1 MLRDA
6 LPTRP
11 EARRILLGT
20 VFSALGRGFT
30 LPFLF
35 IYLTAVRDIPKSTA
49 GLLIGWFG
57 LLTLVVAPVGGF
69 LIDRWG
75 ARRVVLPAL
84 AIEAAAMGGL
94 ALSSGVFQF
103 WGVLTLG
110 ALGGS
115 TIWAGQNTILTSVT
129 TGGERQKVFG
139 LQFALLNLG
148 IGVGAAISGS
158 IVDTERPPTFQLI
171 YLLDM
176 LCYLAPIVVLLSMPR
191 VGRRLVEPKPK
202 EAGRQAGYLE
212 VLRHRPFRRLMVFS
226 LLLTISGYAQME
238 VGFTG
243 FATSVAGVDTKIV
256 GYAFTANTIVIVLAQ
271 LFVIRQLQGRSRSR
285 ALAVVGGIFG
295 LAWAVLGVAGW
306 VDGSNALISAVGVIS
321 FGAVFAVGET
331 LLSPTQPTLVNAL
344 ATDELRGRYNALAG
358 MVWGMSAV
366 VAPVSAGPLLQLG
379 LSGVWLAMVIVGC
392 VASSLIALSL
402 RGLITREQDGGD
414 AGDDTDVA
422 GPAAVE
428 TDAAVAQVNAVGSAK
443 ADGAARAAGGAT
455 RDVKA
460 RNENVS
466 ASPGR

>member
-6 LPTRP
+6 LPSRP
-11 EARRILLGT
+11 EARRILTGT

-35 IYLTAVRDIPKSTA
+35 IYMTSVRDIPQSTA

-57 LLTLVVAPVGGF
+57 LLTLVIAPLGGYF
-69 LIDRWG
+69 IDRFG

-84 AIEAAAMGGL
+84 AIESVAMGGL
-94 ALSSGVFQF
+94 ALSSNVWQF

-129 TGGERQKVFG
+129 TDAERQKVFG

-148 IGVGAAISGS
+148 IGVGAAVSGS
-158 IVDTERPPTFQLI
+158 IVDVDRPATFQVI
-171 YLLDM
+171 YVLDM
-176 LCYLAPIVVLLSMPR
+176 LCYMAPIVVLLSMPR
-191 VGRRLVEPKPK
+191 VGLRLVEPKPK

-243 FATSVAGVDTKIV
+243 FATSVVGVDTKIV
-256 GYAFTANTIVIVLAQ
+256 GYAFTANTIVIVVAQ
-271 LFVIRQLQGRSRSR
+271 LFVIKQLQGRSRSR
-285 ALAVVGGIFG
+285 ALAVVGGIFALAWVVLG
-295 LAWAVLGVAGW
+295 LAGL
-306 VDGSNALISAVGVIS
+306 VDGASAAISAIGVIS

-358 MVWGMSAV
+358 MVWGMSAI

-379 LSGVWLAMVIVGC
+379 LSGVWLGMVIVGC
-392 VASSLIALSL
+392 LAASLIALSL
-402 RGLITREQDGGD
+402 RGLITREQDGGTSEP
-414 AGDDTDVA
+414 DTA
-422 GPAAVE
+422 GPGAVE
-428 TDAAVAQVNAVGSAK
+428 TDAAVAQVNTVVPAS
-443 ADGAARAAGGAT
+443 GAIRDEKARAESVSGGL
-455 RDVKA
+455 
-460 RNENVS
+460 S
-466 ASPGR
+466 G

>member
-6 LPTRP
+6 LPSRP
-11 EARRILLGT
+11 EARRILTGT

-49 GLLIGWFG
+49 GFLIGWFG
-57 LLTLVVAPVGGF
+57 LLTLVIAPVGGY
-69 LIDRWG
+69 LIDRLG

-84 AIEAAAMGGL
+84 AIEAVSMGGL
-94 ALSSGVFQF
+94 ALSSNVWQV
-103 WGVLTLG
+103 WAVLTF
-110 ALGGS
+110 AAFGGS

-129 TGGERQKVFG
+129 SDAERQKVFG

-158 IVDTERPPTFQLI
+158 IVDTHRPPTFQLI
-171 YLLDM
+171 YVLDM
-176 LCYLAPIVVLLSMPR
+176 LCYLAPILVLLSMPR
-191 VGRRLVEPKPK
+191 VGRRLVEPRPK
-202 EAGRQAGYLE
+202 DSGRQAGYLE
-212 VLRHRPFRRLMVFS
+212 VLRHKPFRRLMVFS

-243 FATSVAGVDTKIV
+243 FATTVVGVDTKIV
-256 GYAFTANTIVIVLAQ
+256 GYAFTANTIVIVVAQ
-271 LFVIRQLQGRSRSR
+271 LFVIRRLQGRSRSR
-285 ALAVVGGIFG
+285 ALAIVGSIFA
-295 LAWAVLGVAGW
+295 LAWVVLGAAGLI
-306 VDGSNALISAVGVIS
+306 DGANAVISAVGVIS

-358 MVWGMSAV
+358 MVWGMSAI

-379 LSGVWLAMVIVGC
+379 LSGVWLGMVITGC
-392 VASSLIALSL
+392 LVASLVALTL
-402 RGLITREQDGGD
+402 RGLITREQDGRGATVD
-414 AGDDTDVA
+414 S

-428 TDAAVAQVNAVGSAK
+428 TDAAVAQVNAVG
-443 ADGAARAAGGAT
+443 AGKPSP
-455 RDVKA
+455 RDSKEVP
-460 RNENVS
+460 VS
-466 ASPGR
+466 GRLSG

>member
-1 MLRDA
+1 MFRDA

-11 EARRILLGT
+11 EARRILIGT

-35 IYLTAVRDIPKSTA
+35 IYLTAVHDIPKSTA

-57 LLTLVVAPVGGF
+57 LLTLLIAPVGGF
-69 LIDRWG
+69 LIDRLG

-84 AIEAAAMGGL
+84 AIEALAMGGL
-94 ALSSGVFQF
+94 ALSSNVWQF

-110 ALGGS
+110 AFGGS

-129 TGGERQKVFG
+129 TNSERQKVFG

-158 IVDTERPPTFQLI
+158 IVDPTRPATFQLI
-171 YLLDM
+171 YLIDM

-191 VGRRLVEPKPK
+191 VGLRLVEPKPK
-202 EAGRQAGYLE
+202 EAGKQAGYLE

-226 LLLTISGYAQME
+226 LLLTVSGYAQLE

-243 FATSVAGVDTKIV
+243 FATSVAGVSTKIV
-256 GYAFTANTIVIVLAQ
+256 GYAFTANTIVIVVAQ
-271 LFVIRQLQGRSRSR
+271 LFVIKLLQGRSRSR
-285 ALAVVGGIFG
+285 ALAVVGGVFG
-295 LAWAVLGVAGW
+295 LAWAVLGVAGLI
-306 VDGSNALISAVGVIS
+306 DGTNAFVSAAGVIS

-331 LLSPTQPTLVNAL
+331 LLSPTQPTVVNAL

-379 LSGVWLAMVIVGC
+379 LSGVWLALVITGC
-392 VASSLIALSL
+392 LVSSLIALSL
-402 RGLITREQDGGD
+402 RGLITREQDGRGLAAD
-414 AGDDTDVA
+414 
-422 GPAAVE
+422 GPGEIVP
-428 TDAAVAQVNAVGSAK
+428 DPAVG
-443 ADGAARAAGGAT
+443 GPHLPQ
-455 RDVKA
+455 
-460 RNENVS
+460 
-466 ASPGR
+466 PGDLVQVP